1 MEQELPFREG
11 QIWRPVSPSQIRL
24 DQNPPAVVGLAPMQS
39 GVSVT
44 DRDQRV
50 PGKAGRRP
58 TIRAT
63 TKVTFMV
70 DDALVASLNAEH
82 ERRLAELP
90 EGVDISLSHTIRAL
104 LREALDTRAQP
115 QLPLKEASTKKR

>member
-1 MEQELPFREG
+1 
-11 QIWRPVSPSQIRL
+11 
-24 DQNPPAVVGLAPMQS
+24 MQS

-104 LREALDTRAQP
+104 LREALDSRAQP